1 MILAEKI
8 TGLEME
14 KNSRMV
20 KACGYSVVGSRET
33 KLDREAEATFQKLW
47 SFMLLDLF

>member
-14 KNSRMV
+14 NSRMV

-33 KLDREAEATFQKLW
+33 KLDREAEATFQRLW